1 VWAAAALSQFA
12 TSNPVR
18 LTPRSTDPALKAIL
32 DPRRLLRW
40 VLIGR
45 LCLASAIFIA
55 AVTNWT
61 SVDRSKTLVASL
73 AFAISAIVTVG
84 SAGYA
89 EIYRKRFG
97 QAFLYM
103 QAVFDLL
110 LVTAVVHLTN
120 GTASPFAALY
130 ILVIATT
137 SLLVPV
143 SGGLIIAAL
152 GIAFYF
158 TDVVIILHSP
168 LSEPAVWL
176 QLAVIA
182 LVTLGIR
189 YLSAR
194 LRESGEGKAL
204 LVEAL
209 EQTRLQADE
218 ILRNIR
224 SGVITVN
231 AEGRLLYANPTAEQ
245 LLGITLITRFG
256 EPVVESIRQVAP
268 ELAEAIRL
276 AAETKTR
283 TTRGEGAVTTGGGAR
298 RFPIGVTT
306 TYTEHDPEG
315 GRRTATAIFQDL
327 SDQKRMDA
335 LRLRAERL
343 EGIAELSAS
352 LAHEIK
358 NPLASIR
365 SAVEQIGR
373 MPAVSED
380 QKTLSRLVMKE
391 SDRLSRLLSEFL
403 DFARVRVAKTKP
415 IDLAAVARGAA
426 RLADTH
432 PDRDASVRVTF
443 EEPDTGRIPL
453 DGDEDLLHRAV
464 FNLALNAVQAAPPN
478 TEVRIEVARGPLDP
492 IPAGI
497 RFDSDPV
504 SLRVTDSGPG
514 IPADV
519 RDRMF
524 DPFFTTKSNG
534 TGLGLAVVHRAIEAH
549 RGLVLVD
556 SNPRGTRFTVIL
568 PSTQNGRGT
577 HDTPLSTRSVV

>member
-1 VWAAAALSQFA
+1 
-12 TSNPVR
+12 VR
-18 LTPRSTDPALKAIL
+18 LTPRSTDPAVKAIL

-61 SVDRSKTLVASL
+61 SVDSSKTLVASL

-97 QAFLYM
+97 LAFLYM

-120 GTASPFAALY
+120 GTSSPFAALY
-130 ILVIATT
+130 ILVIATA
-137 SLLVPV
+137 SLLVPA
-143 SGGLIIAAL
+143 SGGLIIAGL

-158 TDVVIILHSP
+158 TDVVLILHSP
-168 LSEPAVWL
+168 LSEPAVWM
-176 QLAVIA
+176 QLTVIG

-189 YLSAR
+189 YLSVK
-194 LRESGEGKAL
+194 LRESGEGKAM
-204 LVEAL
+204 LVAAL
-209 EQTRLQADE
+209 EQTRLQADD

-231 AEGRLLYANPTAEQ
+231 SEGRLLYANPTAEQ
-245 LLGITLITRFG
+245 LLGMTLITRFG
-256 EPVVESIRQVAP
+256 EPVVGPISEVSS
-268 ELAEAIRL
+268 ELASAIEL
-276 AAETKTR
+276 AAESKVR
-283 TTRGEGAVTTGGGAR
+283 TTRGEGIVTTGSR

-373 MPAVSED
+373 MPTVSDD
-380 QKTLSRLVMKE
+380 QRTLSGLVMKE

-415 IDLAAVARGAA
+415 VDLAAIARGAA

-432 PDRDASVRVTF
+432 PDRDTSVRVTF
-443 EEPDTGRIPL
+443 QEPAAGRIPL
-453 DGDEDLLHRAV
+453 DGDEDMLHRAV
-464 FNLALNAVQAAPPN
+464 FNLALNAVQAAPPGS
-478 TEVRIEVARGPLDP
+478 EVRIEVARGALDP
-492 IPAGI
+492 IPTGI
-497 RFDSDPV
+497 RFDPDSV
-504 SLRVTDSGPG
+504 SLRVSDAGPG

-524 DPFFTTKSNG
+524 DPFFTTKPNG

-568 PSTQNGRGT
+568 PSTQNGRGA
-577 HDTPLSTRSVV
+577 HDSPLHSRSVA